1 VISTRLVAYAPGAD
15 VPLGHLPEPLSWQC
29 SLPHNDVGALTLKYS
44 TLAARGDLLGR
55 GLAEGLDV
63 ALEVDFGSGWI
74 EPDGARFLLRTR
86 SRNLA
91 GTDGVLDLALP
102 SYGALLADMRILAL
116 ELLEVGGDF
125 DGQRLFT
132 AVNAGKIL
140 RPLLDEYASRHAQA
154 SALTWSFTASL
165 DSALVAWPSTEW
177 AIPYQ
182 AGVDLRSV
190 LGSEQTAGLTSL
202 GLCDW
207 RTRGRELMA
216 WVKDSQ
222 AVDRS
227 ELVRLELS
235 RDIRDAP
242 LTETLD
248 GTAGYTLV
256 RGEGSVIATVI
267 SEDAPSPWGVAEA
280 YLTASGATSVEA
292 AQEMVALEVERR
304 ARETA
309 EYTQQLTLDPDG
321 VLPLRDY
328 LPGDVIS
335 APASGGRRA
344 MRVQQVTL
352 SMDGGELT
360 GSVVLNDRMVPADLR
375 VAGRLRAITGGSV
388 AGGTG
393 VVPVPARPI
402 PKAPTGLSL
411 STNAWW
417 NYGTA
422 RATVGATWSAVTE
435 STEGKPILI
444 ASYRIRVTPVGFEGS
459 AQSTSAVVDD
469 LPTGTTVQVQ
479 VAAVSDLGVQGQ
491 WSNVAG
497 ISTAVPPDTLVPP
510 TVLALSTGDG
520 TVRAVWDGKLQAPPA
535 AVQDPPGHFDRVIV
549 QAAAAAG
556 GPWSTQGSI
565 HTAGGR
571 WIIPGDAGAT
581 VYVRGIAVDRA
592 GNQTGPGPVASIAV
606 VSAVAEAVEDAQDAA
621 DEAMTAA
628 MGAQTTAD
636 GKTRVSTS
644 VSEPSAVGRAQG
656 DLWQAVDAEEPDQI
670 AQVKVWNGTDWVL
683 YRIVAGSVL
692 VPGSVGNVLI
702 ENGAITAPKLTVNQA
717 MIDAL
722 AVGDLWAEKI
732 KGPWLDVDQ
741 GMIDVLAVND
751 FWSEKIRGSWLD
763 VDQAMIDALT
773 VNTSLWSAKIQTPM
787 LAAGAAT
794 VDKLSTGALTLN
806 MIPNGN
812 FADGWAGWELDTG
825 YAETSTHA
833 GSGGGSMRIYRSGAD
848 ATVRTARPVPIDPTL
863 PLYWRVRFGSDGY
876 TPGPYAYIQIL
887 FLDAAGA
894 LVSYLNATW
903 EQVASPWSWVT
914 RSGKITP
921 PAGARYVRIN
931 LTASDVD
938 GTYFVDSVY
947 LTHAIQ
953 GDLIVDG
960 AIDGQTITGA
970 TVRTAASGA
979 RVLLAG
985 SSVDVFGTNGNK
997 RVSLDAPSATV
1008 RFYTPSGDMT
1018 GTIQGDAGGEVHI
1031 TGGYIGNSSIRL
1043 GDGAASL
1050 GCDASIIDIYDGDI
1064 ILAAG
1069 ANVVISEPATTS
1081 SAANAYL
1088 ESYSGRRRLIRSTSV
1103 RAAKRLIQDAP
1114 GGDFLA
1120 LRPRTWYD
1128 RGEMETA
1135 GLDPDTATEADC
1147 LAAGLRRIPGFVAEE
1162 VEAVDPLY
1170 VTYDPSPDGPVLSG
1184 VAYDRLAAAIHPI
1197 LTDLAARVAALE
1209 ATH

>member
-1 VISTRLVAYAPGAD
+1 MIATRLVAYAPGGD

-29 SLPHNDVGALTLKYS
+29 SLPHNDVGALALKYS

-63 ALEVDFGSGWI
+63 ALWVDFGSGWI
-74 EPDGARFLLRTR
+74 EPDGGRFLLRTR

-91 GTDGVLDLALP
+91 GTDGVLDLTLP

-116 ELLEVGGDF
+116 ELLEVGGEF

-202 GLCDW
+202 GLVDW

-222 AVDRS
+222 FVDRS
-227 ELVRLELS
+227 ALVRLELS

-375 VAGRLRAITGGSV
+375 VAGRLRAITGGSA

-422 RATVGATWSAVTE
+422 RATVGASWSAVTE

-444 ASYRIRVTPVGFEGS
+444 SSYRIRVTPVGFEGS

-469 LPTGTTVQVQ
+469 LPTGVTVQVQ

-571 WIIPGDAGAT
+571 WIIPGTVGAT

-592 GNQTGPGPVASIAV
+592 GNQTGPGPVASIV
-606 VSAVAEAVEDAQDAA
+606 VTSAVAEAVEDAQQAA
-621 DEAMTAA
+621 DDAMAA
-628 MGAQTTAD
+628 AAAAQTTAD
-636 GKTRVSTS
+636 GRNRVVTG
-644 VSEPSAVGRAQG
+644 VTQPATPSGGWAVG
-656 DLWQAVDAEEPDQI
+656 DLWYVLNGSGQTVSIRVWSGAAFVAYQ
-670 AQVKVWNGTDWVL
+670 QVAD
-683 YRIVAGSVL
+683 SVL
-692 VPGSVGNVLI
+692 VPGSAGAASI
-702 ENGAITAPKLTVNQA
+702 ADGAITAPKLTVNQA

-722 AVGDLWAEKI
+722 AVGELWSEKI
-732 KGPWLDVDQ
+732 AGSWLDVDQ
-741 GMIDVLAVND
+741 GMIDVLTVDGDLWAA
-751 FWSEKIRGSWLD
+751 KIRAPWLD

-773 VNTSLWSAKIQTPM
+773 VNTSLWSAKVTTPM

-794 VDKLSTGALTLN
+794 VDKLSVGALTLN
-806 MIPNGN
+806 AIPNGD
-812 FADGWAGWELDTG
+812 FSDGWAGWE
-825 YAETSTHA
+825 TSTGNA
-833 GSGGGSMRIYRSGAD
+833 ELATYTQSGPQAMRLWRTGANTIVW
-848 ATVRTARPVPIDPTL
+848 APRRIPVDPTR
-863 PLYWRVRFGSDGY
+863 PLYWRTTFAGDDSVGVHYVCQIIWRDQAGTQVGY
-876 TPGPYAYIQIL
+876 
-887 FLDAAGA
+887 DN
-894 LVSYLNATW
+894 LVSEATT
-903 EQVASPWSWVT
+903 VAWAWQK
-914 RSGKITP
+914 RSGKVTP
-921 PAGARYVRIN
+921 PSDARLGEILLHAVNTNGSVI
-931 LTASDVD
+931 
-938 GTYFVDSVY
+938 VDSVY
-947 LTHAIQ
+947 LTPAIQ

-960 AIDGQTITGA
+960 AIDGLTITGP
-970 TVRTAASGA
+970 TIRTAASGD
-979 RVLLAG
+979 RV
-985 SSVDVFGTNGNK
+985 VM
-997 RVSLDAPSATV
+997 SAL
-1008 RFYTPSGDMT
+1008 G
-1018 GTIQGDAGGEVHI
+1018 IQGWGAGPTPNWLLDSQSLSFDRGALFGNADGVGLQEWSGQTLQVTDAGI
-1031 TGGYIGNSSIRL
+1031 LIG
-1043 GDGAASL
+1043 
-1050 GCDASIIDIYDGDI
+1050 
-1064 ILAAG
+1064 
-1069 ANVVISEPATTS
+1069 EPATTS
-1081 SAANAYL
+1081 YSANAYL
-1088 ESYSGRRRLIRSTSV
+1088 SASAGKRLLIRSTSV
-1103 RAAKRLIQDAP
+1103 RAAKRLIEDAP
-1114 GGDFLA
+1114 VALRASGKGKTGRTAEPAGFLA
-1120 LRPRTWYD
+1120 LRPRTWFD
-1128 RGEMETA
+1128 RSEMVAA
-1135 GLDPDTATEADC
+1135 GLDPDAATEEEC
-1147 LAAGLRRIPGFVAEE
+1147 LAAGLCRIPGFVAEE

-1170 VTYDPSPDGPVLSG
+1170 VTYDRSPSGPMLSG
-1184 VAYDRLAAAIHPI
+1184 VAYDRLAAAIHPV

-1209 ATH
+1209 SR

>member
-1 VISTRLVAYAPGAD
+1 MIATRLVAYAPGGD

-29 SLPHNDVGALTLKYS
+29 SLPHNDVGALALKYS

-63 ALEVDFGSGWI
+63 ALWVDFGSGWI
-74 EPDGARFLLRTR
+74 EPDGGRFLLRTR

-91 GTDGVLDLALP
+91 GTDGVLDLTLP

-116 ELLEVGGDF
+116 ELLEVGGEF

-202 GLCDW
+202 GLVDW

-222 AVDRS
+222 FVDRS
-227 ELVRLELS
+227 ALVRLELS

-375 VAGRLRAITGGSV
+375 VAGRLRAITGGSA

-422 RATVGATWSAVTE
+422 RATVGASWSAVTE

-444 ASYRIRVTPVGFEGS
+444 SSYRIRVTPVGFEGS

-469 LPTGTTVQVQ
+469 LPTGVTVQVQ

-571 WIIPGDAGAT
+571 WIIPGTVGAT

-592 GNQTGPGPVASIAV
+592 GNQTGPGPVASIVVTSWVTDAV
-606 VSAVAEAVEDAQDAA
+606 DDLQTAA
-621 DEAMTAA
+621 DDAMAAATA
-628 MGAQTTAD
+628 AQTTAD
-636 GKTRVSTS
+636 GK
-644 VSEPSAVGRAQG
+644 
-656 DLWQAVDAEEPDQI
+656 
-670 AQVKVWNGTDWVL
+670 N
-683 YRIVAGSVL
+683 RIVASETTPATPDGGWVAGDQWYKLNADQNTISVQIWNGGNFVPNRFVADSVL
-692 VPGSVGNVLI
+692 VPSSIGAVSI
-702 ENGAITAPKLTVNQA
+702 DNGAVTAPKLFVNQA

-722 AVGDLWAEKI
+722 AVD
-732 KGPWLDVDQ
+732 
-741 GMIDVLAVND
+741 
-751 FWSEKIRGSWLD
+751 
-763 VDQAMIDALT
+763 
-773 VNTSLWSAKIQTPM
+773 SLWVGKAKGTW
-787 LAAGAAT
+787 
-794 VDKLSTGALTLN
+794 LS
-806 MIPNGN
+806 
-812 FADGWAGWELDTG
+812 FD
-825 YAETSTHA
+825 
-833 GSGGGSMRIYRSGAD
+833 
-848 ATVRTARPVPIDPTL
+848 
-863 PLYWRVRFGSDGY
+863 
-876 TPGPYAYIQIL
+876 
-887 FLDAAGA
+887 
-894 LVSYLNATW
+894 
-903 EQVASPWSWVT
+903 
-914 RSGKITP
+914 
-921 PAGARYVRIN
+921 
-931 LTASDVD
+931 
-938 GTYFVDSVY
+938 
-947 LTHAIQ
+947 
-953 GDLIVDG
+953 
-960 AIDGQTITGA
+960 AIDGKTITGA
-970 TVRTAASGA
+970 IFRTTATVNRGIKIDTTGLKAFNAGGTATLTIDAATGAISMLGSLTSGSTIIGATVTGGTVQTDAAADRGVKLVGAGLIAYNASGVQTVRIDGSTGNLTVVGGTISGTAITGSTITGTTIIGGVIATKTGPSSVVMADNMLYTLQPNGIFGA
-979 RVLLAG
+979 RLSPYYGILG
-985 SSVDVFGTNGNK
+985 SPGATLSFFNANGTSNTDYSYGRIVHYDDGGVDYSKIFFEDALY
-997 RVSLDAPSATV
+997 LD
-1008 RFYTPSGDMT
+1008 G
-1018 GTIQGDAGGEVHI
+1018 I
-1031 TGGYIGNSSIRL
+1031 TGVKINDPDTNSHS
-1043 GDGAASL
+1043 
-1050 GCDASIIDIYDGDI
+1050 
-1064 ILAAG
+1064 
-1069 ANVVISEPATTS
+1069 
-1081 SAANAYL
+1081 ANAYL
-1088 ESYSGRRRLIRSTSV
+1088 WNDSGGYRKLVRSTSV
-1103 RAAKRLIQDAP
+1103 RAAKRLIQDAALSVP
-1114 GGDFLA
+1114 MVAGKQGKLGKEQQPASPAGFLA
-1120 LRPRTWYD
+1120 LRPRTWFD
-1128 RGEMETA
+1128 RADMAAA
-1135 GLDPDTATEADC
+1135 GLDPDTATEEEC
-1147 LAAGLRRIPGFVAEE
+1147 LAAGLRRIPGFIAEE
-1162 VEAVDPLY
+1162 VEQVDP
-1170 VTYDPSPDGPVLSG
+1170 TYAIYERDKDGGPVLTG
-1184 VAYDRLAAAIHPI
+1184 VAYDRLSAAIHPVLVDHDTRLAD
-1197 LTDLAARVAALE
+1197 LTARLE
-1209 ATH
+1209 AIESPRSPMKVRHP